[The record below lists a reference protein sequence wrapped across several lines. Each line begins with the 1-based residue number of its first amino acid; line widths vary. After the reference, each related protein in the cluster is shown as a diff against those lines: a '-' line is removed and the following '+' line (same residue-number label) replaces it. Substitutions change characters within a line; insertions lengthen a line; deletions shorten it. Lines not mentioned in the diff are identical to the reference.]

1 MLNEW
6 EKDYKKIKEK
16 IEDIELIIMKI
27 ELDLTYNKALMKR
40 LKKKELDLLKSYRF
54 KR

>member
-6 EKDYKKIKEK
+6 EKDCKRIKDK

-40 LKKKELDLLKSYRF
+40 LKKKELDLLKNYRF

>member
-6 EKDYKKIKEK
+6 EKDYKRIKEK
-16 IEDIELIIMKI
+16 IEDIELLIMKI

-40 LKKKELDLLKSYRF
+40 LKKKRIRF
-54 KR
+54 IKKL